1 MVDAAEKLREVSN
14 DVGVSF
20 DGTWQKRGF
29 SSPNGVVVAI
39 PITSGKVKV
48 MPRFCKAFSLKQSL
62 KTSDNETYLKW
73 KKEHIDD
80 CVANY
85 SGSAPGMEQ
94 EGAKRIF
101 GRSEK
106 NRGLK
111 YTHFYGGGAKVS
123 RWSKI
128 YIRIKK

>member
-1 MVDAAEKLREVSN
+1 MGEVSN
-14 DVGVSF
+14 DVGVSL
-20 DGTWQKRGF
+20 DGTWLKRGF
-29 SSPNGVVVAI
+29 SSLNGVVVAI
-39 PITSGKVKV
+39 SITSGKVIDTEV
-48 MPRFCKAFSLKQSL
+48 MSRFCKACSLKQYL
-62 KTSDNETYLKW
+62 KTSDNEANLKW

-101 GRSEK
+101 GRSEE

-111 YTHFYGGGAKVS
+111 YTHFYDDGHK